1 MKIKFNAFCKKLLQG
16 GYNILEN
23 NKKKISLDIAGNRIV
38 VVTDQNEEYV
48 RKLAAFITQ
57 RVNSICS
64 SGAAKTDAALLL
76 ALDLLDE
83 NFKLKMKLSE
93 MQNGYGN

>member
-1 MKIKFNAFCKKLLQG
+1 MLFAKKLLQG

-23 NKKKISLDIAGNRIV
+23 NKKKISLDIAGNRIA
-38 VVTDQNEEYV
+38 VVTDQKEYV

>member
-1 MKIKFNAFCKKLLQG
+1 M
-16 GYNILEN
+16 EN
-23 NKKKISLDIAGNRIV
+23 VKRKISLDIAGSRIA
-38 VVTDQNEEYV
+38 VVTDQDETYV
-48 RKLAAFITQ
+48 RKLASLISQ
-57 RVNSICS
+57 RVNTLSL
-64 SGAAKTDAALLL
+64 SGIGATKTDAALLL

>member
-1 MKIKFNAFCKKLLQG
+1 M
-16 GYNILEN
+16 EN
-23 NKKKISLDIAGNRIV
+23 NKKKISLDIAGNRIA

-57 RVNSICS
+57 RVNSLCV
-64 SGAAKTDAALLL
+64 SGATKTDAALLL
-76 ALDLLDE
+76 SLDLLDE

-93 MQNGYGN
+93 MQNGYGS

>member
-1 MKIKFNAFCKKLLQG
+1 MKLKFNAFCKKLSQG

-23 NKKKISLDIAGNRIV
+23 NKRKIILDIAGNKIA
-38 VVTDQNEEYV
+38 VVTDENEVYV
-48 RKLAAFITQ
+48 KKLAALITQ
-57 RVNSICS
+57 RVGAISA

-93 MQNGYGN
+93 MQNGYVG

>member
-1 MKIKFNAFCKKLLQG
+1 MEKV
-16 GYNILEN
+16 
-23 NKKKISLDIAGNRIV
+23 KKKISLDIAGSRSAI
-38 VVTDQNEEYV
+38 VTDEDENYV
-48 RKLAAFITQ
+48 KKLASFLSQKVNTLSLSGSGIT
-57 RVNSICS
+57 
-64 SGAAKTDAALLL
+64 KTDAALLL

>member
-1 MKIKFNAFCKKLLQG
+1 MLFAKIYYREDIIFM
-16 GYNILEN
+16 EN
-23 NKKKISLDIAGNRIV
+23 NKKKISLDIAGNRLSI
-38 VVTDQNEEYV
+38 VTDENEAYV
-48 RKLAAFITQ
+48 RKLADFITQ
-57 RVNSICS
+57 RVNTLGL
-64 SGAAKTDAALLL
+64 SGATKTDAALLL